1 MGVVQ
6 KKNTHRIQTFFL
18 ELGFL
23 QVVTPLGHAE
33 EPPALTDF
41 LIDLGLWEV
50 GQLLLHFQVDV
61 IVVEKVSRPAEA
73 TPALTS
79 TSTRCNVRVL
89 VKGRESKA
97 KPLNSQHCL

>member
-1 MGVVQ
+1 MVQ
-6 KKNTHRIQTFFL
+6 KKKTHRIQTFFL

-33 EPPALTDF
+33 EPPALTDL

-73 TPALTS
+73 TPALLQPALAVTS
-79 TSTRCNVRVL
+79 GVL